1 MVCLNNEQIAE
12 LFGREESNIRK
23 HTINIFKEQEL
34 IYTNNV
40 QNLHV
45 NDVKQKV
52 PFYDLDVIISVGYRV
67 KSQNGVIFRKCA
79 NKVKGLSIKRIC
91 C

>member
-1 MVCLNNEQIAE
+1 MVE
-12 LFGREESNIRK
+12 LFDREKSNIRK
-23 HTINIFKEQEL
+23 HIINIFKE
-34 IYTNNV
+34 NNNG
-40 QNLHV
+40 QNLPV
-45 NDVKQKV
+45 IDVKQKV
-52 PFYDLDVIISVGYRV
+52 PFYNLDVIISVGYRV

>member
-1 MVCLNNEQIAE
+1 MAE
-12 LFGREESNIRK
+12 LFGREESNIRR

-45 NDVKQKV
+45 DRVKQKMS
-52 PFYDLDVIISVGYRV
+52 FII
-67 KSQNGVIFRKCA
+67 
-79 NKVKGLSIKRIC
+79 LM
-91 C
+91 

>member
-34 IYTNNV
+34 IENNNV

-52 PFYDLDVIISVGYRV
+52 PFYDLDVIISVGYR
-67 KSQNGVIFRKCA
+67 
-79 NKVKGLSIKRIC
+79 
-91 C
+91 